1 MTPEQYSSLP
11 PAPIWRRLA
20 ALSYD
25 TLLLMALSLG
35 YIALATTA
43 GMYIFDL
50 EANTDYNPM
59 FDGVIRWFVFAGWL
73 FVIALF
79 FGIFWTKNGQ
89 TLGMQAWKIRLQ
101 QGNGELV
108 SFLQGMLRLTVALVV
123 LAVYLLGATFELTI
137 IIWASAALA
146 ALNFIPLLS
155 PKKQSLSGMVSKT
168 FMVKVPK
175 DQREGVKSG
184 GVF

>member
-11 PAPIWRRLA
+11 PAPVWRRLA

-35 YIALATTA
+35 YIALATTM
-43 GMYIFDL
+43 GMYLFDL
-50 EANTDYNPM
+50 ESNSDYNPM
-59 FDGVIRWFVFAGWL
+59 FDGAIRWVVFAGWIL
-73 FVIALF
+73 VIALF
-79 FGIFWTKNGQ
+79 FGIFWSKNGQ

-101 QGNGELV
+101 DQRGELI
-108 SFLQGMLRLTVALVV
+108 SLKRSMLRLGIALMV
-123 LAVYLLGATFELTI
+123 LAIYLIGATFELQL

-146 ALNFIPLLS
+146 VLNYLPLFS
-155 PKKQSLSGMVSKT
+155 PKKHSLSGMLSNT
-168 FMVKVPK
+168 YMVRVPK